1 MRYMKKLLPLVMLLM
16 TASAANAGGLV
27 TRHQSSLQHTV
38 DPTRTITSRTA
49 NSFAVSGSGVTM
61 DVDGG
66 SLSGA
71 DQAVGSLGTLTTGQA
86 AGSFGTAYQT
96 TAGEAFS
103 YSTSFT
109 AGDKTDATGTVSTV
123 YTAGSA
129 GDYSSGSSAPGT
141 IGLDHGLTVT
151 GTTQGAGTSVT
162 AQFVTEITVID

>member
-1 MRYMKKLLPLVMLLM
+1 MNKLVPLIMLLM

-27 TRHQSSLQHTV
+27 TRHQSSLQHIV

-49 NSFAVSGSGVTM
+49 NSFAVAGSGVTM
-61 DVDGG
+61 DLEGG

-71 DQAVGSLGTLTTGQA
+71 DQVVGGLGTLTDGSA

-103 YSTSFT
+103 YSNSFT
-109 AGDKTDATGTVSTV
+109 SGDATDATGTVSTV
-123 YTAGSA
+123 YTAGTA
-129 GDYSSGSSAPGT
+129 GSYSGDTKPGT
-141 IGLDHGLTVT
+141 IGLDHSLTVT

-162 AQFVTEITVID
+162 AQFVTEVTVID

>member
-1 MRYMKKLLPLVMLLM
+1 MQKAFVAFSMLLL
-16 TASAANAGGLV
+16 TAGAANAGGLV

-49 NSFAVSGSGVTM
+49 NSFAVAGSGVTM
-61 DVDGG
+61 DLEGG
-66 SLSGA
+66 SLSAA
-71 DQAVGSLGTLTTGQA
+71 DQVVGGLGSLTDGSAG
-86 AGSFGTAYQT
+86 GSFGTAYQT

-103 YSTSFT
+103 YSNSFT
-109 AGDKTDATGTVSTV
+109 SGDATDATGTVSTV

-129 GDYSSGSSAPGT
+129 GEYSGDAKPGT

-162 AQFVTEITVID
+162 AQFVTEVTVID

>member
-1 MRYMKKLLPLVMLLM
+1 MLLM

-61 DVDGG
+61 DGDGG
-66 SLSGA
+66 SLSAA
-71 DQAVGSLGTLTTGQA
+71 DLVVGGFGTLTTGQA
-86 AGSFGTAYQT
+86 AGDFSTAYQT

-103 YSTSFT
+103 YSSSFT
-109 AGDKTDATGTVSTV
+109 SGDKTDATGTVSTV
-123 YTAGSA
+123 YSAGTAGSYS
-129 GDYSSGSSAPGT
+129 GDAKPGT
-141 IGLDHGLTVT
+141 IGLDHGLSVT

>member
-1 MRYMKKLLPLVMLLM
+1 MKAGLFAFAMLLM
-16 TASAANAGGLV
+16 TAGASHAGGLV

-61 DVDGG
+61 DGDGG
-66 SLSGA
+66 SLTAA
-71 DQAVGSLGTLTTGQA
+71 DQVVGGFGTLTTGQA
-86 AGSFGTAYQT
+86 AGDFSTAYQT

-103 YSTSFT
+103 YSSSFT
-109 AGDKTDATGTVSTV
+109 SGDKTDATGTVSTV
-123 YTAGSA
+123 YTAGTA
-129 GDYSSGSSAPGT
+129 GSYSGDAKPGT